1 MLFSTLF
8 MLTDCFP
15 TDKGEDYSG
24 LESYLTIPKC
34 RNRQCMTIQI
44 TEDQVV
50 EMNETILVRISGS
63 VNSVSYDRRS
73 TATATI
79 TIYDNDS
86 KRFLFHSEYH
96 QIFLFVCL
104 VAMVRLKSLYQ
115 IVRENVGRASVCA
128 VVSGHPVKSIAFSFY
143 IRFTFNPDSASKWL

>member
-34 RNRQCMTIQI
+34 RNRQCMAIQI

-50 EMNETILVRISGS
+50 EMNETILVRISQS
-63 VNSVSYDRRS
+63 VNSVSYDRS
-73 TATATI
+73 TATI

-86 KRFLFHSEYH
+86 KRFLSHS
-96 QIFLFVCL
+96 
-104 VAMVRLKSLYQ
+104 
-115 IVRENVGRASVCA
+115 
-128 VVSGHPVKSIAFSFY
+128 
-143 IRFTFNPDSASKWL
+143 